1 VGGGGM
7 RFIKVIKQVVEFLKK
22 LNILLVSRDKEHC
35 QQIRMVIP
43 EDKE

>member
-1 VGGGGM
+1 M
-7 RFIKVIKQVVEFLKK
+7 QFIKVIKQLAEFLKK

-35 QQIRMVIP
+35 QQRMAIP